1 MQVVEALER
10 GASYDTFV
18 CASGYLLGEYGT
30 LLPDVA
36 PTQQF
41 KLLHDRFVAA
51 SPDTKVGADRLA
63 VEPAQMI
70 KVGGIWSTLST
81 GS

>member
-36 PTQQF
+36 PTKQF

-51 SPDTKVGADRLA
+51 SPETKVGLDWLA
-63 VEPAQMI
+63 VEHLGFR
-70 KVGGIWSTLST
+70 V
-81 GS
+81 